1 MFLLLRI
8 KGMVKTEL
16 RISKGTKWKV
26 FSMNHIHLP
35 WYFQIMSKMNK
46 PDIWSAI
53 QESLVNLSL
62 EYRSTSGHFQVTS
75 EASQISEIPKREKIS
90 ILKMPPVKNKAGG
103 GGVKHLNL
111 IQIKGNPA
119 HSWQPRMEMEKSN
132 KVVRP
137 DIRGLEMNQ
146 LLLKMKKTK

>member
-1 MFLLLRI
+1 
-8 KGMVKTEL
+8 
-16 RISKGTKWKV
+16 
-26 FSMNHIHLP
+26 
-35 WYFQIMSKMNK
+35 MSK

-53 QESLVNLSL
+53 QQSLTSL
-62 EYRSTSGHFQVTS
+62 CSEYRSTSGYFQVTN
-75 EASQISEIPKREKIS
+75 EASQISEIPKGEKIS

-103 GGVKHLNL
+103 GGVNHLNL

-119 HSWQPRMEMEKSN
+119 HSWQPRMEMEESN

-146 LLLKMKKTK
+146 LLLKIKKNK